1 MNPREIKSKLVIMSR
16 FHFHTLRDVQSYLY
30 QCEHMRVSIGTL
42 SEWRGASPP
51 AACQTL
57 LPADPSSFLVPCALS
72 VSLSPV
78 PADAAPHERAPAGSD
93 HEEAAGHARHW
104 QEDVRNETPAHV
116 GVFNTNRIDNTL
128 MWQGFFF
135 LVLLLRRK
143 KELYPV
149 TTRHVT
155 R

>member
-1 MNPREIKSKLVIMSR
+1 MWQTLLYLIVCRIQCNREIKSKLVIMSQ
-16 FHFHTLRDVQSYLY
+16 FHFHTLKDAQSYLY
-30 QCEHMRVSIGTL
+30 HCEHMRVSIGTL

-57 LPADPSSFLVPCALS
+57 LPADPPSFLVPCALS

-78 PADAAPHERAPAGSD
+78 PADAAPHERAPAGGD

-116 GVFNTNRIDNTL
+116 AVFNTNRTDNTL

-135 LVLLLRRK
+135 
-143 KELYPV
+143 YY
-149 TTRHVT
+149 HYYYY
-155 R
+155 